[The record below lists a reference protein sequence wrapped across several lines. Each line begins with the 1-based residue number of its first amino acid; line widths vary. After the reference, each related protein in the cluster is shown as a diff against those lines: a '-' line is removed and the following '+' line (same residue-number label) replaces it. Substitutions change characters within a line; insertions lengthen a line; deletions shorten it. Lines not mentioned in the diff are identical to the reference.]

1 MSAQPDSVTVAAPQT
16 SLQETT
22 LGLAVAQAILK
33 PRKARPFYGRHPWV
47 LDSAVA
53 NVEGSPAD
61 GDVVD
66 LVSEKGKFIAR
77 GLFNGKSRIRV
88 RLYAWDAAEAIN
100 ESFWQ
105 RRLEAA
111 IAFRRDLGYLEPAE
125 ACRVVFSE
133 S

>member
-1 MSAQPDSVTVAAPQT
+1 MSAQPDSVIVAAPQT
-16 SLQETT
+16 SLHETAS
-22 LGLAVAQAILK
+22 GLAVAQAILK

-53 NVEGSPAD
+53 HIEGAPAD
-61 GDVVD
+61 GDVID

-77 GLFNGKSRIRV
+77 GLFNSKSRIRV
-88 RLYAWDAAEAIN
+88 RLYAWDAAEALD

-111 IAFRRDLGYLEPAE
+111 VAFRRELGYLEPA
-125 ACRVVFSE
+125 
-133 S
+133 